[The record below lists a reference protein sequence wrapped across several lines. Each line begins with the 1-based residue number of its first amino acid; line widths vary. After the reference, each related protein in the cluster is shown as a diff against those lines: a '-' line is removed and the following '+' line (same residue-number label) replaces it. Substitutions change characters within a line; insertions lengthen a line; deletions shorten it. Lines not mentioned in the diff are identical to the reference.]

1 VGRVQRLSLLESTC
15 VFAPNI
21 LRGELDVPAAKE
33 KVLDTVGEAASDA
46 GLHALRHTFLTE
58 AGEHTD
64 PFTLQYVAGHDSIK
78 TMMRYVHTREGAVE
92 KLFVRLGNLSRPES
106 HVECK
111 RSVQN
116 PVQPEAPSDTDLGK
130 ILSALG
136 LQSAEVVELAD
147 TPS

>member
-1 VGRVQRLSLLESTC
+1 MLLRQSKCDYVFTSPQDCAESLPPWVLETQITRVRKKITTH
-15 VFAPNI
+15 A
-21 LRGELDVPAAKE
+21 
-33 KVLDTVGEAASDA
+33 DA

-64 PFTLQYVAGHDSIK
+64 PFTLQYVAGHDNIK
-78 TMMRYVHTREGAVE
+78 TTMHYVHPREDAVE
-92 KLFVRLGNLSRPES
+92 KLFVRLGNLPRLENRA
-106 HVECK
+106 ECK

-116 PVQPEAPSDTDLGK
+116 PVQSVTPSDADLVK

-136 LQSAEVVELAD
+136 LQRAEVVELAD